1 MRRSA
6 CILLLCAVSLG
17 SSAESFRE
25 RLNAANDLLRK
36 GDIQGALDGYRDL
49 RVDAPESPEL
59 LFNLGYAKYQEGLRT
74 VEGGTSTPE
83 ANPFEE
89 ALASFEK
96 AQAFG
101 TGSLRQD
108 AAFNRANCLAQF
120 AKHMSD
126 ETEQG
131 ALIEA
136 YQRSVSAYEDVLRQ
150 YPDHGGARKNLD
162 HMRYLL
168 KKMLQNPPP
177 PPEEQEGKGE
187 NEPQEEQQQDEQQ
200 PPEQSPNSQEGDQ
213 QEQEQAKQE
222 EQSEDDTQADQD
234 SDPDQEQEQRDQ
246 MQTASEPDTE
256 QEEQK
261 DSQAAESGEVPDRQ
275 TIEALLQSLEDR
287 DQLEQRS
294 ERHQQRQTRIRREWW

>member
-1 MRRSA
+1 M
-6 CILLLCAVSLG
+6 LLLCAVALS

-36 GDIQGALDGYRDL
+36 GDVQGALEGYRDL

-59 LFNLGYAKYQEGLRT
+59 LFNMGYAKYQEALRT
-74 VEGGTSTPE
+74 VEGGTSTPDS
-83 ANPFEE
+83 NPFEE
-89 ALASFEK
+89 ALTSFEK
-96 AQAFG
+96 AQALG
-101 TGSLRQD
+101 AGLIRQD
-108 AAFNRANCLAQF
+108 AAFNRANCLAQY
-120 AKHMSD
+120 AKHIPA
-126 ETEQG
+126 EAEQDT
-131 ALIEA
+131 LIDA
-136 YQRSVSAYEDVLRQ
+136 YQQSISAYEDVLRR

-187 NEPQEEQQQDEQQ
+187 NEPQEDLQQDEQQ
-200 PPEQSPNSQEGDQ
+200 PPEQPPNSQEGDQ
-213 QEQEQAKQE
+213 QEQDQAQQE
-222 EQSEDDTQADQD
+222 EQSEDDGQPDQESDADQ
-234 SDPDQEQEQRDQ
+234 QEQEQREQ

-261 DSQAAESGEVPDRQ
+261 DFQAAESGEVPERQ

-294 ERHQQRQTRIRREWW
+294 ERRQQRQTRIRREWW